1 MSQTRVS
8 IARVV
13 RAYSF
18 RVIASKG
25 FWGWLRK
32 KYPNGVPNPKV
43 RSSRL
48 KDTITVATLKRNAER
63 GDKDSIRVVERE
75 RWAYEHE
82 RMSQAE
88 RERHEQTHNPDEELF
103 HPGRAR
109 DFESLVK
116 RGKQIRRDPL
126 FSPNSAHKVDIITL
140 ALPGVGEQEF
150 VHKRARFEEDLRATI
165 RPGTLAQREQA
176 AFGLDAVLGGE
187 TVVPATFFAGDP
199 NDPNYKGVQLEED
212 GMDLYEG
219 FEGDHRNN
227 PQPVDFGSYQGLL
240 SNARTLREAWSDLE
254 DRDAFVSRNMTNPN
268 NLFHNPSLERMFF
281 LDVVLGND
289 DRHVSNVMVRD
300 EGERSQELKDIH
312 FSAIDNGLALPSATA
327 PDDPGFVPQDTGPL
341 RRLRKFMFKRPSKAI
356 QERFKKV
363 SLEDAAR
370 VIQKAGIR
378 DVDAIRGALNRL
390 AALKANP
397 HVLKDY
403 VEKSGDNESGA
414 WQRFH
419 SDSYETDFLES
430 LGNSSKLDDKIDKL
444 LRRYPPKDGYL
455 EYQDNYYQGRGWW
468 EVDI

>member
-32 KYPNGVPNPKV
+32 KYPNGVPNPRV

-88 RERHEQTHNPDEELF
+88 RERHEQTHNLDEELF

-126 FSPNSAHKVDIITL
+126 FESGDSAHDVDIITL
-140 ALPGVGEQEF
+140 ALPGAVGEQEF
-150 VHKRARFEEDLRATI
+150 IHKRARFEEDLRTTI

-199 NDPNYKGVQLEED
+199 KDPNYGGVQLEED

-219 FEGDHRNN
+219 FVGDHRNN
-227 PQPVDFGSYQGLL
+227 PQPVDFGSYQGFL
-240 SNARTLREAWSDLE
+240 SNARTLREARLDLK
-254 DRDAFVSRNMTNPN
+254 DRDAFVFRDMTNPN

-300 EGERSQELKDIH
+300 EDERGQELKDIH
-312 FSAIDNGLALPSATA
+312 FSAIDNGLTLPSEE
-327 PDDPGFVPQDTGPL
+327 DYPGFDPQDTGPL
-341 RRLRKFMFKRPSKAI
+341 APFRKFMFKRPSKAL

-378 DVDAIRGALNRL
+378 EYGAIRGALNRL

-397 HVLKDY
+397 HALRDY
-403 VEKSGDNESGA
+403 TEKSGGNAMWA

-419 SDSYETDFLES
+419 SDSFNHDFLET
-430 LGNSSKLDDKIDKL
+430 LGNSPKLDDQVRKL
-444 LRRYPPKDGYL
+444 MKRYPPKDGYL
-455 EYQDNYYQGRGWW
+455 EYRPTQWGGRKWVGI
-468 EVDI
+468 EV